1 MKIRPMRKADYAAV
15 AELANLCRP
24 NRITPSIEWF
34 LVDHHALVMM
44 IDGDAVGYSVWGMT
58 ADWHAYGRDHG
69 IHPDYRRKGL
79 GGLLHEARLK
89 AARDA
94 GASHF
99 VGITWDA
106 NEPMKRILG
115 LKGVRMTHVPHH
127 FADEGDGWTYVCE
140 LKD

>member
-1 MKIRPMRKADYAAV
+1 MKIRPMQKKDYAAV
-15 AELANLCRP
+15 AALHTLCHP
-24 NRITPSIEWF
+24 TWTTPSIAWF
-34 LVDHHALVMM
+34 QVDHHTLVMEIEGEM
-44 IDGDAVGYSVWGMT
+44 VGYTAWGMT
-58 ADWHAYGRDHG
+58 EAWHAYGGDHG
-69 IHPDYRRKGL
+69 IRHDYRHKGL

-127 FADEGDGWTYVCE
+127 FPDEGDGWTYVCE